1 MLCMMVLSLLVSA
14 APDGL
19 GVDIQ
24 LVEII
29 GFESFFEESPMG
41 NPNQGET
48 IPPRP
53 TDFRATINGTYLS
66 VSSEAQTTSTL
77 IVRRA
82 ADNAIV
88 SQQQFSTDAASF
100 LPEGEYTLEINCLG
114 LTLVGAFCANN

>member
-1 MLCMMVLSLLVSA
+1 MLVFSLFFPFFNLISA
-14 APDGL
+14 ETE
-19 GVDIQ
+19 IQ
-24 LVEII
+24 LIEIVGFDFMGGDNPLDTPEQSGSTQI
-29 GFESFFEESPMG
+29 G
-41 NPNQGET
+41 
-48 IPPRP
+48 P
-53 TDFRATINGTYLS
+53 TQFHATINSTYLS